1 MVGGV
6 IAWISRDGRRR
17 RNRRGKE
24 GEGKKMQPV
33 PHLLDFW
40 LVPGAHVVGPL
51 LPKVLVA
58 LTVMGLDNKT
68 CREDV
73 GQLGTVAVATT

>member
-1 MVGGV
+1 
-6 IAWISRDGRRR
+6 
-17 RNRRGKE
+17 
-24 GEGKKMQPV
+24 MQPV